1 MIVRQAQ
8 DRHKAAG
15 PAASVP
21 TGFQPSPVPAR
32 PDGRLLDQDQTP
44 YVDALRRHA
53 ARETVRLHVP
63 GHKGGAGADPALLEA
78 LGPDVLALDLPKHI
92 RGVDVGP
99 SPTPLALAQTLA
111 AEAWGARRTFFLTN
125 GASQGN
131 HAACLALAQTGGDVV
146 VQGNV
151 HCSIIDGLILSG
163 LQPRFVNPELDPELG
178 IAHTITPEALEQAL
192 DLHPGAVAAMVVS
205 PTYYGVCAD
214 VAGLAAVA
222 HERGVPLI
230 VDEAWGAH
238 LAFHPRLPHDAVSA
252 GADVVIS
259 STHKVVGSLTQSAM
273 LHIGPAAPSWLEESI
288 QRAIQIVESTS
299 PSALLLASL
308 DAARRQAAVSGPDL
322 LERAIGEMDSLREE
336 IRDILGFEVLD
347 ERLCDR
353 PGVHAYDQL
362 SLAIDVTGA
371 GVTGYELDR
380 ALYELHGV
388 DLELV
393 NSQILVGLFGMA
405 EPVADRGAALVAGL
419 RQVCQPPNG
428 HAHRFAGPGNGHHT
442 SRSNGNGNGS
452 HAAPKNGNGNGHHA
466 AIRNGNGNGHR
477 QVGHAGAY
485 VDAPAPAPAPA
496 AEPPADGS
504 DVPPQQSAAATLVRP
519 CRGPLELS
527 PREAFLGPRETIPAT
542 EAAGRIA
549 AEALMAYPPGIP
561 AVLPGERLTE
571 EIIAYC
577 HDVLDRGG
585 RLRGASDPHLR
596 TVMVVVEA
604 HERRG

>member
-1 MIVRQAQ
+1 
-8 DRHKAAG
+8 
-15 PAASVP
+15 
-21 TGFQPSPVPAR
+21 
-32 PDGRLLDQDQTP
+32 
-44 YVDALRRHA
+44 VDALRQHA

-63 GHKGGAGADPALLEA
+63 GHKGGAGADPALLDA

-92 RGVDVGP
+92 RGVDVGA

-111 AEAWGARRTFFLTN
+111 AHAWGARRTWFLTN

-151 HCSIIDGLILSG
+151 HCSTIDGLVLSG
-163 LQPRFVNPELDPELG
+163 LHPRFVNPELDPELG

-192 DLHPGAVAAMVVS
+192 DMHPGAVAAMVVS

-214 VAGLAAVA
+214 VASLAAVA

-238 LAFHPRLPHDAVSA
+238 LAFHPCLPEDALSA

-273 LHIGPAAPSWLEESI
+273 IHIGPGAPSWLEESL
-288 QRAIQIVESTS
+288 QRALLIVESTS
-299 PSALLLASL
+299 PSSLLLASL
-308 DAARRQAAVSGPDL
+308 DAARRQAAVAGPEL
-322 LERAIGEMDSLREE
+322 LRRAIDEMDDLREE
-336 IRDILGFEVLD
+336 IRSIPGLEVLD
-347 ERLCDR
+347 ERLCGR

-380 ALYELHGV
+380 ALYELHGI

-393 NSQILVGLFGMA
+393 NCQILVGLFGMG
-405 EPVADRGAALVAGL
+405 EPVAERGAALVAGL
-419 RQVCQPPNG
+419 RLVCGSPNG
-428 HAHRFAGPGNGHHT
+428 SGRRFLV
-442 SRSNGNGNGS
+442 SNGNGNGHGNGNGQGDGVDS
-452 HAAPKNGNGNGHHA
+452 NGNGNGHVPLPSNGHANGHVHIPNGNGNGHHVT
-466 AIRNGNGNGHR
+466 NGRGQAHS
-477 QVGHAGAY
+477 VG
-485 VDAPAPAPAPA
+485 PAPA
-496 AEPPADGS
+496 AEPPADGADLS
-504 DVPPQQSAAATLVRP
+504 AQQSSVATLVRP
-519 CRGPLELS
+519 CRGPLEMS

-571 EIIAYC
+571 EIIVYC
-577 HDVLDRGG
+577 REVLDRGG

-596 TVMVVVEA
+596 TVMVVVEP